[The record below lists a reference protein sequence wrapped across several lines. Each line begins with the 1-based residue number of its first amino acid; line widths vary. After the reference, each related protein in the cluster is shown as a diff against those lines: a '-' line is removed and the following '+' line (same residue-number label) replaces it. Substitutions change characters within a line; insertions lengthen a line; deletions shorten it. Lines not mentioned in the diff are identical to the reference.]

1 MPASLTRRQILTRNL
16 SVFLHYLH
24 LDLTLTGIML
34 AILLAGGM
42 ISNFPTFRVL
52 GSAIPS
58 FPLSTGGNVAAPGG
72 ESIAPTLVPTMKAAL
87 GIVVQRYRVS
97 PEALKP
103 VFEAVQSVARERD
116 LDPLLLIAVISIE
129 SRFNPYSQSPMG
141 AQGLMQIIPRFHQDK
156 VPPAAGEQP
165 FLDPLTNVRIGA
177 QILQEAIQ
185 RQGGLIDGL
194 QYYAGAADDEDK
206 IYASKIMA
214 ERLRLEPSARRK
226 DATTN

>member
-1 MPASLTRRQILTRNL
+1 MSASLSRRHLLTRNL

-34 AILLAGGM
+34 AILVAGGM
-42 ISNFPTFRVL
+42 IGNLPTFRAL

-58 FPLSTGGNVAAPGG
+58 FPISTGGNVAAPGG
-72 ESIAPTLVPTMKAAL
+72 ESLPPVLAPSMKAAL
-87 GIVVQRYRVS
+87 DIVVQRYRVS
-97 PEALKP
+97 PEALRP

-116 LDPLLLIAVISIE
+116 LDPLLLVAVISIE

-177 QILQEAIQ
+177 RILQEAIQ
-185 RQGGLIDGL
+185 RQGSLIDGL

-206 IYASKIMA
+206 TYASKIMA
-214 ERLRLEPSARRK
+214 ERLRLEPTARRK
-226 DATTN
+226 DATAN

>member
-1 MPASLTRRQILTRNL
+1 
-16 SVFLHYLH
+16 
-24 LDLTLTGIML
+24 ML

-72 ESIAPTLVPTMKAAL
+72 ESMASTLAPTMKAAL

-141 AQGLMQIIPRFHQDK
+141 AQGLMQIIPRFHLDK

-185 RQGGLIDGL
+185 RQGGLIEGL

-206 IYASKIMA
+206 TYASKIMA

-226 DATTN
+226 DATAN